1 MDPSGKMYLFLPTTK
16 DVWEVVRETYLDL
29 ENSTQ
34 IFELKTKLWWLK
46 QGEREVTKYYNAMK
60 GLWQELDLCFEEEW
74 DCPTNSV
81 RHMKRVENDGV
92 FVFLESLNKNLD
104 KVKRQ
109 NFR

>member
-1 MDPSGKMYLFLPTTK
+1 
-16 DVWEVVRETYLDL
+16 
-29 ENSTQ
+29 
-34 IFELKTKLWWLK
+34 
-46 QGEREVTKYYNAMK
+46 MK